1 MSQTVYTFV
10 MVSDGEVSTG
20 VFLTQEARDNAV
32 LTEALERRE
41 AAKKVGE
48 DVPEIAEV
56 VADPAHAISDMAYG
70 EVDVSTD
77 AVPLED

>member
-10 MVSDGEVSTG
+10 MVSDGEVSTE
-20 VFLTQEARDNAV
+20 VFLTEEARDNAV

-41 AAKKVGE
+41 AAQKVGQ

-56 VADPAHAISDMAYG
+56 ISDPAAAINDMAYG

>member
-10 MVSDGEVSTG
+10 MVSDGEVSTE
-20 VFLTQEARDNAV
+20 VFLTEEARDNAV

-41 AAKKVGE
+41 AAQKVGQH
-48 DVPEIAEV
+48 VPEIAEV
-56 VADPAHAISDMAYG
+56 ISDPAAAINHMAYG

-77 AVPLED
+77 AVPLES